1 VLLLVGAGLMMRTLA
16 NLQNRQ
22 TGFRSENVTTLEVT
36 PSQRETQDSA
46 AIRVDRIRQELASLP
61 GVVSVAGTSAI
72 PLMDQWG
79 RSFTAEGRPVLSLKD
94 APMIQHTV
102 VTPGYFRTMGIPIR
116 QGRDFNDH
124 DAKSPLVAII
134 DEELARRYWP
144 GQSAVGKRVR
154 FGPPENNEPW
164 HTIVG
169 VAGVAYNNSLRE
181 LSRNGVYLPYRE
193 FNMRNLA
200 FVVQT
205 GGGNPEA
212 ALRTRLRSI
221 DRTLA
226 VSRVITMG
234 QVVDR
239 TVWQER
245 FFATLATA
253 FGAMALVMALVGLY
267 GVMSYTVSRRSH
279 EMGIRMALGATGNEI
294 RRMVLAQS
302 GRLIGMGLALGFA
315 SALVLAEFTPA
326 LGTLLYGVKP
336 QDPATLGTVALIL
349 AATALMASF
358 LPADRATRVDPMAA
372 LRRE

>member
-1 VLLLVGAGLMMRTLA
+1 
-16 NLQNRQ
+16 
-22 TGFRSENVTTLEVT
+22 
-36 PSQRETQDSA
+36 
-46 AIRVDRIRQELASLP
+46 
-61 GVVSVAGTSAI
+61 
-72 PLMDQWG
+72 
-79 RSFTAEGRPVLSLKD
+79 
-94 APMIQHTV
+94 
-102 VTPGYFRTMGIPIR
+102 MGIPIR